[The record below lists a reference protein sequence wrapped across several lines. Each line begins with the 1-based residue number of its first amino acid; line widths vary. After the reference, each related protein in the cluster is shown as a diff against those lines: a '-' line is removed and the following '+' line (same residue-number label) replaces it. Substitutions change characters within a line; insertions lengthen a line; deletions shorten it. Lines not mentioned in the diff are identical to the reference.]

1 MKRIISVILVCLFS
15 LSLCAC
21 GSNPVQE
28 VEKQIEDLV
37 NSPYSEK
44 AAKLDDVLASYNA
57 LDDKQKEKVENRDQ
71 LKQTQIYVLAQSAY
85 NNINTAYEIIEVM
98 GSDIYEAWRIG
109 VFNSKEVKR
118 GKFSYLASTL
128 SLSEKELIEG
138 AKYYVASLHDQ
149 MAWETLSKDQKAR
162 YDENVESVFYLLDD
176 VFSACVLVTSNAY
189 VENGK
194 TKQVE
199 ELLTSAKAQMKEMS
213 QKYSDYEHYSNLKEY
228 FTSVSAFFD
237 FCKSPKGSY
246 EQAIETMNDY
256 RNTARELKNDL
267 AFIFEE

>member
-1 MKRIISVILVCLFS
+1 MKRIISVILVCLFT

-44 AAKLDDVLASYNA
+44 AAKLDDVLSSYNA

-71 LKQTQIYVLAQSAY
+71 LKTNTKSMYWHRAAY

-118 GKFSYLASTL
+118 GKFSYLASHT
-128 SLSEKELIEG
+128 
-138 AKYYVASLHDQ
+138 
-149 MAWETLSKDQKAR
+149 
-162 YDENVESVFYLLDD
+162 
-176 VFSACVLVTSNAY
+176 
-189 VENGK
+189 
-194 TKQVE
+194 
-199 ELLTSAKAQMKEMS
+199 
-213 QKYSDYEHYSNLKEY
+213 
-228 FTSVSAFFD
+228 
-237 FCKSPKGSY
+237 
-246 EQAIETMNDY
+246 
-256 RNTARELKNDL
+256 
-267 AFIFEE
+267 

>member
-1 MKRIISVILVCLFS
+1 MNESLQTFHAGICAGWYISR
-15 LSLCAC
+15 
-21 GSNPVQE
+21 
-28 VEKQIEDLV
+28 
-37 NSPYSEK
+37 
-44 AAKLDDVLASYNA
+44 
-57 LDDKQKEKVENRDQ
+57 RDHR
-71 LKQTQIYVLAQSAY
+71 L
-85 NNINTAYEIIEVM
+85 N
-98 GSDIYEAWRIG
+98 
-109 VFNSKEVKR
+109 VF
-118 GKFSYLASTL
+118 
-128 SLSEKELIEG
+128 
-138 AKYYVASLHDQ
+138 
-149 MAWETLSKDQKAR
+149 
-162 YDENVESVFYLLDD
+162 

-199 ELLTSAKAQMKEMS
+199 DLLTSAKAQMKEMS

>member
-1 MKRIISVILVCLFS
+1 MWHL
-15 LSLCAC
+15 
-21 GSNPVQE
+21 
-28 VEKQIEDLV
+28 
-37 NSPYSEK
+37 Y
-44 AAKLDDVLASYNA
+44 
-57 LDDKQKEKVENRDQ
+57 
-71 LKQTQIYVLAQSAY
+71 
-85 NNINTAYEIIEVM
+85 
-98 GSDIYEAWRIG
+98 
-109 VFNSKEVKR
+109 
-118 GKFSYLASTL
+118 
-128 SLSEKELIEG
+128 
-138 AKYYVASLHDQ
+138 Q

-199 ELLTSAKAQMKEMS
+199 DLLTSAKAQMKEMS

>member
-109 VFNSKEVKR
+109 SIQ
-118 GKFSYLASTL
+118 L
-128 SLSEKELIEG
+128 
-138 AKYYVASLHDQ
+138 
-149 MAWETLSKDQKAR
+149 
-162 YDENVESVFYLLDD
+162 
-176 VFSACVLVTSNAY
+176 
-189 VENGK
+189 
-194 TKQVE
+194 
-199 ELLTSAKAQMKEMS
+199 
-213 QKYSDYEHYSNLKEY
+213 
-228 FTSVSAFFD
+228 
-237 FCKSPKGSY
+237 KGSKK
-246 EQAIETMNDY
+246 
-256 RNTARELKNDL
+256 REV
-267 AFIFEE
+267 FISCEYT